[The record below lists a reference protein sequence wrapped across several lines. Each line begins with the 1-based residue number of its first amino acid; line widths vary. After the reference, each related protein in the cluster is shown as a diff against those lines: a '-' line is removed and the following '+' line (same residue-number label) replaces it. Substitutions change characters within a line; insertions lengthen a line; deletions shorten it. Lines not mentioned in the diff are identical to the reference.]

1 MNPVCIHTCKRNT
14 NVTGQRAD
22 AAARGQTSDINF
34 KAITRERN
42 DKDLIFKN
50 HVQFT
55 DNIIEIINAQAENAK
70 DLDVAMRIY
79 HLTEYSNNYSKP
91 LGGL

>member
-1 MNPVCIHTCKRNT
+1 MWIQCAYILVKGNI

-22 AAARGQTSDINF
+22 AV
-34 KAITRERN
+34 AIAGDRN

-50 HVQFT
+50 HAQFT
-55 DNIIEIINAQAENAK
+55 DYIIEIINAQAENAK

-79 HLTEYSNNYSKP
+79 HLTEYSNNYLKP